1 MEISSDR
8 VRQERLRR
16 GWTQQQL
23 AEIADLS
30 LRTVQRVENQSAAS
44 NETISSLCAV
54 LEVRRED
61 LLRQQDINA
70 PEYQNA
76 ARRMRLLLSV
86 AVAGGA
92 ALGSGG
98 MLLLSY
104 LFGNG

>member
-8 VRQERLRR
+8 VRQERQRR

-30 LRTVQRVENQSAAS
+30 LRTVQRVENQAAAS

-54 LEVRRED
+54 LEVPRES
-61 LLRQQDINA
+61 LLCQDVGA

-76 ARRMRLLLSV
+76 VRRMRWLLSAAV
-86 AVAGGA
+86 VAGA
-92 ALGSGG
+92 AMGSGGVLLVTHLLGSG
-98 MLLLSY
+98 
-104 LFGNG
+104 